1 MKQLPRIPA
10 VASYDDFRAFQQAG
24 EALAELHVNYETA
37 TPWPVTINNGAGV
50 SQEIAP
56 ERLYRVEKMKFG
68 GTGKDK
74 DKTTIIYN
82 PHITVTDIPLAAYAY
97 SVSGTPAIQW
107 LIDRQ
112 GRTTNK
118 GSGIVNDAN
127 RYATETMAN
136 PAYPLELLQRVIRVA
151 MDTLEIVKALPP
163 LQAGRG

>member
-1 MKQLPRIPA
+1 M
-10 VASYDDFRAFQQAG
+10 ASYDDFRAFQQAG

-37 TPWPVTINNGAGV
+37 APWPVTINDGAGV
-50 SQEIAP
+50 PQEIAP

-82 PHITVTDIPLAAYAY
+82 PHITVSDIPLAAYAY

-107 LIDRQ
+107 LMERQ
-112 GRTTNK
+112 GITTDNGSN
-118 GSGIVNDAN
+118 GSGIVKDAN

-163 LQAGRG
+163 LQTGRG